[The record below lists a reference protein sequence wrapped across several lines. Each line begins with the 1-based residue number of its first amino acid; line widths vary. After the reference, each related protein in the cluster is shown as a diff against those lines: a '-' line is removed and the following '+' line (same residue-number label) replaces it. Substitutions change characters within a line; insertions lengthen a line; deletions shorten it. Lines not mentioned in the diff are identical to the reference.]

1 MLKIK
6 MEKQKDLQN
15 ELLNT
20 ISELL
25 DDSNI
30 NSVLILVR
38 KTARFL
44 IGNNLNTGENERL
57 NINEFIFE
65 NNLYH
70 SFFSGIMGYFTLLD
84 QLGCIFYAKQ
94 PIRNVLKKYS
104 GIPKKEQEALVG
116 LRNCLA
122 HNYGLANKYYNFSL
136 VDNNENERRVVELA
150 KAKKIQGDYSNKD
163 DYYTSIYIHNFTSL
177 VEDIFHKIKED
188 FSNNKLKPVIK
199 NVSELRARFT
209 IKQ

>member
-1 MLKIK
+1 

-44 IGNNLNTGENERL
+44 IGNNLNTGENEHL

-84 QLGCIFYAKQ
+84 QLGCIFFEKQ

-122 HNYGLANKYYNFSL
+122 HNYGLANKYHNFSL

-150 KAKKIQGDYSNKD
+150 KTKKIQGDYSNKD

-177 VEDIFHKIKED
+177 VENIFHKIKED

>member
-1 MLKIK
+1 
-6 MEKQKDLQN
+6 MEKQKHLQN

-44 IGNNLNTGENERL
+44 IGNNLNTGENEHL

-84 QLGCIFYAKQ
+84 QLGCIFFEKQ

-122 HNYGLANKYYNFSL
+122 HNYGLANKYHNFSL

-150 KAKKIQGDYSNKD
+150 KTKKIQGDYSNKD

-177 VEDIFHKIKED
+177 VEDIFRKIKED
-188 FSNNKLKPVIK
+188 FSNNNLEPFIT
-199 NVSELRARFT
+199 NISELKARFT

>member
-84 QLGCIFYAKQ
+84 QLGCIFFEKQ

-122 HNYGLANKYYNFSL
+122 HNYGLANKFYNFSL

-150 KAKKIQGDYSNKD
+150 KTKKIQGDYSNKD

-177 VEDIFHKIKED
+177 VEDIFRKIKED
-188 FSNNKLKPVIK
+188 FFNNNLEPSIT

>member
-1 MLKIK
+1 

-44 IGNNLNTGENERL
+44 IGNNLNTGENEHL

-84 QLGCIFYAKQ
+84 QLGCIFEEKQ

-136 VDNNENERRVVELA
+136 VDNNVSERRVVELA
-150 KAKKIQGDYSNKD
+150 KTKKIQGDYSNKD
-163 DYYTSIYIHNFTSL
+163 NYYTSIYIHNFTSL

>member
-1 MLKIK
+1 

-84 QLGCIFYAKQ
+84 QLGCIFYQKQ

-150 KAKKIQGDYSNKD
+150 KTKKIQGDYSNKD

-177 VEDIFHKIKED
+177 VENIFHKIKED

-199 NVSELRARFT
+199 NVSELRERFT

>member
-1 MLKIK
+1 

-84 QLGCIFYAKQ
+84 QLGCIFFEKQ

-150 KAKKIQGDYSNKD
+150 KTKKIQGDYSNKD

-177 VEDIFHKIKED
+177 VENIFHKIKED

>member
-1 MLKIK
+1 

-84 QLGCIFYAKQ
+84 QLGCIFFEKQ

-136 VDNNENERRVVELA
+136 VDNNESERRVVELA
-150 KAKKIQGDYSNKD
+150 KTKKIQGDYSNKD
-163 DYYTSIYIHNFTSL
+163 NYYTSIYIHNFTSL

>member
-1 MLKIK
+1 

-84 QLGCIFYAKQ
+84 QLGCIFEEKQ

-136 VDNNENERRVVELA
+136 VDNNESERRVVELA
-150 KAKKIQGDYSNKD
+150 KTKKIQGDYSNKD
-163 DYYTSIYIHNFTSL
+163 NYYTSIYIHNFTSL

>member
-1 MLKIK
+1 
-6 MEKQKDLQN
+6 MEKQKHLQN

-38 KTARFL
+38 RTARFL
-44 IGNNLNTGENERL
+44 IGNNLETGENKRL

-84 QLGCIFYAKQ
+84 QLGCIFYKKQ

-122 HNYGLANKYYNFSL
+122 HNYGLANKFHNFSL
-136 VDNNENERRVVELA
+136 VDNIENEKRVVELP
-150 KAKKIQGDYSNKD
+150 KVKKTQGDYSSKEE
-163 DYYTSIYIHNFTSL
+163 YYT
-177 VEDIFHKIKED
+177 
-188 FSNNKLKPVIK
+188 
-199 NVSELRARFT
+199 NV
-209 IKQ
+209 

>member
-1 MLKIK
+1 

-84 QLGCIFYAKQ
+84 QLGCIFFEKQ

-150 KAKKIQGDYSNKD
+150 KTKKIQGDYSNKD

>member
-1 MLKIK
+1 

-44 IGNNLNTGENERL
+44 IGNNLNTGENEHL

-84 QLGCIFYAKQ
+84 QLGCIFFEKQ

-122 HNYGLANKYYNFSL
+122 HNYGLANKYHNFSL

-150 KAKKIQGDYSNKD
+150 RTKKIQGDYSNKD

>member
-1 MLKIK
+1 

-44 IGNNLNTGENERL
+44 IGNNLNTGENESL

-84 QLGCIFYAKQ
+84 QLGCIFFEKQ
-94 PIRNVLKKYS
+94 PIRNVLKEYS
-104 GIPKKEQEALVG
+104 GIPDEEEREALVG

-122 HNYGLANKYYNFSL
+122 HNYGLANKFYNFSL
-136 VDNNENERRVVELA
+136 VDNIENEKRVVKLP
-150 KAKKIQGDYSNKD
+150 KVKKTKGDYSSREE
-163 DYYTSIYIHNFTSL
+163 YYTNVYIHNFSSL
-177 VEDIFHKIKED
+177 AEDIFRKMKED
-188 FSNNKLKPVIK
+188 FSNNKLRPFI
-199 NVSELRARFT
+199 NNISELRARFT
-209 IKQ
+209 IKY

>member
-1 MLKIK
+1 

-44 IGNNLNTGENERL
+44 IGNNLNTGENEHL

-84 QLGCIFYAKQ
+84 QLGCIFYTKQ

-104 GIPKKEQEALVG
+104 GIPTKEQEALVG

-150 KAKKIQGDYSNKD
+150 KTKKIQGDYSNKD

-177 VEDIFHKIKED
+177 VENIFHKIKED
-188 FSNNKLKPVIK
+188 LSNNKLKPVIK

>member
-1 MLKIK
+1 

-44 IGNNLNTGENERL
+44 IGNNLNTGENEHL

-70 SFFSGIMGYFTLLD
+70 SFFSGIMGYFSLLD
-84 QLGCIFYAKQ
+84 QLGCIFFKKQ

-122 HNYGLANKYYNFSL
+122 HNYGLANEYYNFLL

-150 KAKKIQGDYSNKD
+150 KTKKIQGDYSNKD

-177 VEDIFHKIKED
+177 VENIFHKIKED

>member
-84 QLGCIFYAKQ
+84 QLYQKQ

-122 HNYGLANKYYNFSL
+122 HNYGLANKFYNFSL
-136 VDNNENERRVVELA
+136 VDNIENEKRVVELP
-150 KAKKIQGDYSNKD
+150 KVKKTQGNYSSKEE
-163 DYYTSIYIHNFTSL
+163 YYTNVYIHNFTSL
-177 VEDIFHKIKED
+177 AEDIFCKMKEN
-188 FSNNKLKPVIK
+188 FSNNKLRPFI
-199 NVSELRARFT
+199 NNISELRARFT
-209 IKQ
+209 IKY

>member
-1 MLKIK
+1 
-6 MEKQKDLQN
+6 MEKQKHLQN

-44 IGNNLNTGENERL
+44 IGNNLNTGENEHL

-84 QLGCIFYAKQ
+84 QLGCIFFEKQ

-122 HNYGLANKYYNFSL
+122 HNYGLANEYYNFLL

-150 KAKKIQGDYSNKD
+150 KTKKIQGDYSNKD

-177 VEDIFHKIKED
+177 VENIFYKIKED

>member
-1 MLKIK
+1 

-20 ISELL
+20 ISQLL

-136 VDNNENERRVVELA
+136 VDNNESERRVVELA
-150 KAKKIQGDYSNKD
+150 KTKKIQGDYSNKD
-163 DYYTSIYIHNFTSL
+163 NYYTSIYIHNFTSL

>member
-1 MLKIK
+1 

-44 IGNNLNTGENERL
+44 IGNNLNTGEHERL

-150 KAKKIQGDYSNKD
+150 KTKKIQGDYSNKD

-177 VEDIFHKIKED
+177 VENIFHKIKED

>member
-1 MLKIK
+1 

-38 KTARFL
+38 RTARFL
-44 IGNNLNTGENERL
+44 IGNNLETGENKRL

-70 SFFSGIMGYFTLLD
+70 SFFSGIMGYFTF
-84 QLGCIFYAKQ
+84 IK
-94 PIRNVLKKYS
+94 PIRMFFIMY
-104 GIPKKEQEALVG
+104 
-116 LRNCLA
+116 
-122 HNYGLANKYYNFSL
+122 
-136 VDNNENERRVVELA
+136 
-150 KAKKIQGDYSNKD
+150 
-163 DYYTSIYIHNFTSL
+163 
-177 VEDIFHKIKED
+177 
-188 FSNNKLKPVIK
+188 
-199 NVSELRARFT
+199 
-209 IKQ
+209 

>member
-1 MLKIK
+1 
-6 MEKQKDLQN
+6 MEKQLDLQN

-38 KTARFL
+38 RTARFL
-44 IGNNLNTGENERL
+44 IGNNLEAGENKRL

-84 QLGCIFYAKQ
+84 QLGCIFFEKQ

-104 GIPKKEQEALVG
+104 GIPEKEQEVLVG

-150 KAKKIQGDYSNKD
+150 KTKKIQGDYSNKD

>member
-1 MLKIK
+1 

-150 KAKKIQGDYSNKD
+150 KTKKIQGDYSNKD

-177 VEDIFHKIKED
+177 VENIFHKIKED
-188 FSNNKLKPVIK
+188 FSNNNLEPSIT

>member
-84 QLGCIFYAKQ
+84 QLGCIFYQKQ

-136 VDNNENERRVVELA
+136 VDNNESERRVVELA
-150 KAKKIQGDYSNKD
+150 KTKKIQGDYSNKD
-163 DYYTSIYIHNFTSL
+163 NYYTSIYIHNFTSL

>member
-1 MLKIK
+1 

-65 NNLYH
+65 NNL
-70 SFFSGIMGYFTLLD
+70 L
-84 QLGCIFYAKQ
+84 
-94 PIRNVLKKYS
+94 
-104 GIPKKEQEALVG
+104 
-116 LRNCLA
+116 
-122 HNYGLANKYYNFSL
+122 
-136 VDNNENERRVVELA
+136 
-150 KAKKIQGDYSNKD
+150 
-163 DYYTSIYIHNFTSL
+163 
-177 VEDIFHKIKED
+177 
-188 FSNNKLKPVIK
+188 
-199 NVSELRARFT
+199 
-209 IKQ
+209 

>member
-1 MLKIK
+1 

-25 DDSNI
+25 DDNNI

-44 IGNNLNTGENERL
+44 IGNNLNTGENEHL

-84 QLGCIFYAKQ
+84 QLGCIFFEKQ

-122 HNYGLANKYYNFSL
+122 HNYGLANKYHNFSL

-150 KAKKIQGDYSNKD
+150 KTKKIQGDYSNKD

-177 VEDIFHKIKED
+177 VEDIFRKIKED
-188 FSNNKLKPVIK
+188 FSNNNLEPSIT

>member
-1 MLKIK
+1 MK
-6 MEKQKDLQN
+6 KQKDLQN

-84 QLGCIFYAKQ
+84 QLGCIFFEKQ

-136 VDNNENERRVVELA
+136 VDNNESERRVVELA
-150 KAKKIQGDYSNKD
+150 KTKKIQGDYSNKD

-177 VEDIFHKIKED
+177 VENIFHKIKED

>member
-1 MLKIK
+1 

-44 IGNNLNTGENERL
+44 IGKNLNTGENERL

-150 KAKKIQGDYSNKD
+150 KTKKIQGDYSNKD

-177 VEDIFHKIKED
+177 VENIFHKIKED

>member
-1 MLKIK
+1 

-84 QLGCIFYAKQ
+84 QLGCIFFEKQ

-122 HNYGLANKYYNFSL
+122 HNYGLANEYYNFLL

-150 KAKKIQGDYSNKD
+150 KTKKIQGDYSNKD
-163 DYYTSIYIHNFTSL
+163 DYYTSIYIHNFSSL

-188 FSNNKLKPVIK
+188 FSNNKLKPFIK
-199 NVSELRARFT
+199 NVSELKARFT

>member
-1 MLKIK
+1 

-38 KTARFL
+38 KTVRFL

-84 QLGCIFYAKQ
+84 QLGCIFFEKQ

-150 KAKKIQGDYSNKD
+150 KTKKIQGDYSNKD
-163 DYYTSIYIHNFTSL
+163 DYYTSIYIDNFTSL
-177 VEDIFHKIKED
+177 VENIFHKIKED

>member
-1 MLKIK
+1 
-6 MEKQKDLQN
+6 MEKQKHLQN

-44 IGNNLNTGENERL
+44 IGNNLNTGENEHL

-84 QLGCIFYAKQ
+84 QLGCIFFEKQ

-122 HNYGLANKYYNFSL
+122 HNYGLANKYHNFSL

-150 KAKKIQGDYSNKD
+150 KTKKIQGDYSNKD

-177 VEDIFHKIKED
+177 VENIFYKIKED

>member
-1 MLKIK
+1 

-44 IGNNLNTGENERL
+44 IGNNLNTGENEHL

-84 QLGCIFYAKQ
+84 QLGCILRQKQ

-150 KAKKIQGDYSNKD
+150 KTKKIQGDYSNKD

-177 VEDIFHKIKED
+177 VEDIFRKIKED

>member
-1 MLKIK
+1 

-44 IGNNLNTGENERL
+44 IGNNLNTGENEHL

-84 QLGCIFYAKQ
+84 QLGCIFFEKQ

-150 KAKKIQGDYSNKD
+150 KTKKIQGDYSNKD

-177 VEDIFHKIKED
+177 VENIFHKIKED

>member
-1 MLKIK
+1 
-6 MEKQKDLQN
+6 MEEQKNLQN

-84 QLGCIFYAKQ
+84 QLGYIFYAKQ

-136 VDNNENERRVVELA
+136 VDNNEYERRVVELA
-150 KAKKIQGDYSNKD
+150 KTKKIQGDYSNKD
-163 DYYTSIYIHNFTSL
+163 DYYTNIYIHNFTSL
-177 VEDIFHKIKED
+177 VENIFHKIKED